1 MLFVGNSLTYVA
13 NTPAVYSTLAT
24 ANGHPTR
31 SDMIVRGGATLAE
44 RVADGS
50 VERALSQGGYTTLV
64 IQERGGDLTCSF
76 GPDACAQ
83 SRTAI
88 AALAA
93 MAREQG
99 ANVVLLGT
107 YQSHPAASLA
117 IVEEERVAADDAG
130 IAYAEISGKLQALRA
145 AEPEL
150 AWFAQDDMHP
160 GKDLALLNAM
170 VLYEALHGAMTYVGR
185 LCVSAP
191 IYGTVSGLDQTL
203 RRAES
208 PPPLAATPRE
218 ACYRIETMGKIQRAV
233 RSAGTG
239 S

>member
-13 NTPAVYSTLAT
+13 NTPAVYSALAT

-50 VERALSQGGYTTLV
+50 VERALSRGGYTTLV

-76 GPDACAQ
+76 GPDSCAQ

-88 AALAA
+88 AALAGR
-93 MAREQG
+93 AREQG
-99 ANVVLLGT
+99 TDVVLLGT
-107 YQSHPAASLA
+107 YQSHPAASRA
-117 IVEEERVAADDAG
+117 IVEEERQAAAEAG
-130 IAYAEISGKLQALRA
+130 IAYAEISGKLQALRG

-150 AWFAQDDMHP
+150 AWFAEDDMHP

-170 VLYEALHGAMTYVGR
+170 VLYEALHGDMTYVGR

-191 IYGTVSGLDQTL
+191 IYCTVSGLDETL
-203 RRAES
+203 RRADS
-208 PPPLAATPRE
+208 PPPLAETPRE
-218 ACYRIETMGKIQRAV
+218 ACYPAETVEKMQRAV
-233 RSAGTG
+233 RFMAAGN
-239 S
+239 